1 MFKYNVKIRK
11 VSGRLNESY
20 LPSKN
25 LVIKTKTEKT
35 DKQVFAEA
43 SKFFK
48 KKYGLVIESADVIFE
63 GFFDSIKKGFGKV
76 KNAVGKGI
84 DKVKGK
90 FGGNKPQCQPLPTVP
105 TFAEFVVDKG
115 MTNAVQ
121 LPPSTQKV
129 FSNIVYS
136 MSVVPK
142 EVTSILYTL
151 QKETENFIQ
160 TKREGF
166 MKNVVKA
173 VYNKLS
179 RLTSGWDIK
188 SGAAAYG
195 RAYEV
200 DKEKGLIRDSVEQ
213 GASSFEQ
220 LENFKTILTQNVQNF
235 YNGEDKETVIGV
247 IDSSFK
253 YIAFVLKYI
262 TKFKAIMAKGASAT
276 RIKHFCEEF
285 VTYADDYANAIRQ
298 HLPNM

>member
-1 MFKYNVKIRK
+1 MYKYSVKIRK

-20 LPSKN
+20 LPSKS
-25 LVIKTKTEKT
+25 LVVKSKTEKT

-43 SKFFK
+43 SKYIK
-48 KKYGLVIESADVIFE
+48 EKYGLEIESAEVIFE

-76 KNAVGKGI
+76 KNAVGRGI

-90 FGGNKPQCQPLPTVP
+90 FGGNKPQCQPLPAAP
-105 TFAEFVVDKG
+105 TFAEFAVDKG
-115 MTNAVQ
+115 MANAVQ

-142 EVTSILYTL
+142 EVTTILSTL
-151 QKETENFIQ
+151 QKENEAFIKTQ
-160 TKREGF
+160 REGF

-179 RLTSGWDIK
+179 RLTSGWDMK
-188 SGAAAYG
+188 SAATAYG

-213 GASSFEQ
+213 GSSSFEQ

-235 YNGEDKETVIGV
+235 YNGEDKETVIAV

-253 YIAFVLKYI
+253 YIALVLKYI
-262 TKFKAIMAKGASAT
+262 TKFKTLVEKGTSPT
-276 RIKHFCEEF
+276 RIKRLCDEF
-285 VTYADDYANAIRQ
+285 VIYADDYANAIRQ

>member
-1 MFKYNVKIRK
+1 MYKYSVKIRK
-11 VSGRLNESY
+11 VSGRLNESH

-25 LVIKTKTEKT
+25 LVFKSKTEKT

-43 SKFFK
+43 SKYIK
-48 KKYGLVIESADVIFE
+48 EKYGLEIESAEVIFE

-76 KNAVGKGI
+76 KNAVGRGI

-105 TFAEFVVDKG
+105 TFAEFAVDKG
-115 MTNAVQ
+115 MANAVQ

-129 FSNIVYS
+129 FSNIVYN
-136 MSVVPK
+136 MTVVPK
-142 EVTSILYTL
+142 EVTTILSTL
-151 QKETENFIQ
+151 QKENEAFIKTQ
-160 TKREGF
+160 REGF
-166 MKNVVKA
+166 MKNIVNA

-179 RLTSGWDIK
+179 RLTSGWNMK
-188 SGAAAYG
+188 SAATAYG

-213 GASSFEQ
+213 GSSSFEQ
-220 LENFKTILTQNVQNF
+220 LESFKTILTQNVQNF
-235 YNGEDKETVIGV
+235 YNGEDKETVIAV

-262 TKFKAIMAKGASAT
+262 TKFKTIVEKGTSPT
-276 RIKHFCEEF
+276 RIKRLCDEF
-285 VTYADDYANAIRQ
+285 VIYADDYANAIRQ

>member
-1 MFKYNVKIRK
+1 MYKYSVKIRK

-20 LPSKN
+20 LPSKS
-25 LVIKTKTEKT
+25 LVVKSKTEKT

-43 SKFFK
+43 SKYIK
-48 KKYGLVIESADVIFE
+48 EKYGLEIESAEVIFE

-76 KNAVGKGI
+76 KNAVGRGI
-84 DKVKGK
+84 DKVKGN
-90 FGGNKPQCQPLPTVP
+90 FGGNKAQCQPLPTVP
-105 TFAEFVVDKG
+105 TFAEFVVDKN
-115 MTNAVQ
+115 MAKAVQ

-142 EVTSILYTL
+142 EVTTILSTL
-151 QKETENFIQ
+151 QKETQNFIQ

-179 RLTSGWDIK
+179 RLTSGWDMK
-188 SGAAAYG
+188 SAATAYG

-235 YNGEDKETVIGV
+235 YNGEDKETVIAV
-247 IDSSFK
+247 IDASFK

-262 TKFKAIMAKGASAT
+262 TKFKILVEKGTSPT
-276 RIKHFCEEF
+276 RIKRLC
-285 VTYADDYANAIRQ
+285 D
-298 HLPNM
+298 